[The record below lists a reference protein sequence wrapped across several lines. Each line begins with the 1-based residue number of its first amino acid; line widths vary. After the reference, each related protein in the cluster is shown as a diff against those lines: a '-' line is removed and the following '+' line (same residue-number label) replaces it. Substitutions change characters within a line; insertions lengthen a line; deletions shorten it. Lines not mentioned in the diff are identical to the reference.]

1 MLVASG
7 GTAGKKL
14 AKYLLKE
21 GNWLMHPAPQTII
34 WYYAKNQPNLLK
46 KLTEILQAIEYVQ
59 GIPSEMGSFFDRNTN
74 ILIIIDDMM
83 DEAAQ
88 DKRISQL
95 FKRRRH
101 GSISVI
107 YLTQYLFHK
116 NEGGSRLTS
125 DYMVVY
131 KNPKYKNQFPDLV
144 KKN

>member
-1 MLVASG
+1 
-7 GTAGKKL
+7 
-14 AKYLLKE
+14 
-21 GNWLMHPAPQTII
+21 MHPPPQIII

-74 ILIIIDDMM
+74 ILIIIDDIM

-95 FKRRRH
+95 FTRRRH

-116 NEGGSRLTS
+116 NEGGSRLIVIIWLFIKIQNIKTS
-125 DYMVVY
+125 
-131 KNPKYKNQFPDLV
+131 FRI
-144 KKN
+144 